1 MSSHHQKISNEEQD
15 MSSSAIDITGDMSEE
30 LPIQSTD
37 TSNHRSRSD
46 TGGSSSSPTFFEI
59 VNPRSPLARSPRPKT
74 KRAKSSIV
82 VVIEDSFSTAF
93 EFDCPDH
100 VIEYDTDQAL
110 SPCSPT
116 GSSSSSSSHKTEDSE
131 DGLDHLDGMLLP
143 DFFTYTSEE
152 RAMIRRNQPL
162 LRLQLQKSLE
172 NLDHQYS
179 AHLPTSNSKDSI
191 NQLATS

>member
-100 VIEYDTDQAL
+100 TIDFDSHHAL
-110 SPCSPT
+110 SPCSPPDRRRLLLHT
-116 GSSSSSSSHKTEDSE
+116 KPRIPRTVSTIWTECYCPIS
-131 DGLDHLDGMLLP
+131 LLIP
-143 DFFTYTSEE
+143 P
-152 RAMIRRNQPL
+152 RNAL
-162 LRLQLQKSLE
+162 
-172 NLDHQYS
+172 
-179 AHLPTSNSKDSI
+179 
-191 NQLATS
+191 

>member
-37 TSNHRSRSD
+37 T
-46 TGGSSSSPTFFEI
+46 T
-59 VNPRSPLARSPRPKT
+59 RSPRPKT

-131 DGLDHLDGMLLP
+131 DGLDHLDGLLLP

-162 LRLQLQKSLE
+162 LRLQLQKSCV
-172 NLDHQYS
+172 DHHFS
-179 AHLPTSNSKDSI
+179 AQLPTSNSKDSI
-191 NQLATS
+191 NQHTTS